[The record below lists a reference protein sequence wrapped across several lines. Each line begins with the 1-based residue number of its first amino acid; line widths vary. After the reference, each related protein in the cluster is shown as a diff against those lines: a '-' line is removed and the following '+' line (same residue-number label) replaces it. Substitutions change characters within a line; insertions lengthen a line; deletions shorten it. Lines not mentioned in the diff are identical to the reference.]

1 MKNRPLGQWRFAAVI
16 ANLGFLFLCAAPPGA
31 AAQDPGPPPRVVQR
45 GGVEE
50 PLPVPDGYSEPQGFI
65 AEPGLITRATLFADR
80 HLGKG
85 DLNNGFYVDF
95 GKMIPGAGWL
105 SAGPGY
111 RQWFGKD
118 TVLLDGSAAYSW
130 NGYKSAQA
138 RAVLP
143 KFAKSRLALGTQVR
157 WVDFGA
163 IDYFGVGPDTLESN
177 LTTFGI
183 QATHVVA
190 HATLRPA
197 RWFDIDA
204 EIGLLSPSLED
215 GSLGSAGPA
224 AEQPTFVPSQVSMTI
239 DTRNFRE
246 HPTSGV
252 LLRGAAAHY
261 EDRDTGAFTHRR
273 YEGEGAAFLP
283 MFGERAV
290 LALHG
295 MVVTTPQEDGT
306 VPFYLLPS
314 LGGANSL
321 RSFADYRF
329 HDRSMAMANAEL
341 RLAMMT
347 HVDLAFFVDA
357 GNVATRIQ
365 DLDLDKKS
373 FGGGLRFHTRRQTF
387 ARIDMANGAEGWRF
401 LFRLTDPLAFT
412 RLERRASVVPSVP

>member
-1 MKNRPLGQWRFAAVI
+1 VKNQTFPSQWRFPTVI
-16 ANLGFLFLCAAPPGA
+16 ANLVFAFLCAAPLVAGA
-31 AAQDPGPPPRVVQR
+31 QQPASPP
-45 GGVEE
+45 

-85 DLNNGFYVDF
+85 DLNNGWYVDF

-118 TVLLDGSAAYSW
+118 LMLVDGSVAYSW
-130 NGYKSAQA
+130 NGYKTAQA
-138 RAVLP
+138 RMVLP

-163 IDYFGVGPDTLESN
+163 IDFFGIGPDTPESA

-183 QATHVVA
+183 SATHVVA
-190 HATLRPA
+190 HATLRPT
-197 RWFDIDA
+197 RWFDVDA
-204 EIGLLSPSLED
+204 EIGVLTPSLKD
-215 GSLGSAGPA
+215 GALSQAPA
-224 AEQPTFVPSQVSMTI
+224 ADQPTFIPTQVSMTI

-252 LLRGAAAHY
+252 LLRGAAARY
-261 EDRDTGAFTHRR
+261 DDRDTGAFTHRR
-273 YEGEGAAFLP
+273 YEGEAAGFVP

-295 MVVTTPQEDGT
+295 MVVTTPQEDGS

-329 HDRSMAMANAEL
+329 HDRSMLMANAEL

-347 HVDLAFFVDA
+347 HVDLAFFADA
-357 GNVATRIQ
+357 GNVAARVQ

-387 ARIDMANGAEGWRF
+387 ARIDVANGAEGWRF

>member
-1 MKNRPLGQWRFAAVI
+1 MNTRTFGCQWRFATVI
-16 ANLGFLFLCAAPPGA
+16 TNLAFVFLCAAPLGA
-31 AAQDPGPPPRVVQR
+31 AAQ
-45 GGVEE
+45 E
-50 PLPVPDGYSEPQGFI
+50 PLPVPDGSSEPQGFI
-65 AEPGLITRATLFADR
+65 AEPGAITRATLFADR

-111 RQWFGKD
+111 RKWYGKD
-118 TVLLDGSAAYSW
+118 TMLLDGSAAISW

-138 RAVLP
+138 RFVLP
-143 KFAKSRLALGTQVR
+143 KFAKSRLALGSQVR
-157 WVDFGA
+157 WVDFGN
-163 IDYFGVGPDTLESN
+163 IDYFGVGPDTHESAR
-177 LTTFGI
+177 TSFGI
-183 QATHVVA
+183 EATHVVA

-204 EIGLLSPSLED
+204 EIGVLTPSLKD
-215 GSLGSAGPA
+215 GGLNGSVPAGN
-224 AEQPTFVPSQVSMTI
+224 QPTFVPTQLSMTI

-273 YEGEGAAFLP
+273 YEGEAAGFLP
-283 MFGERAV
+283 MFGERVV

-295 MVVTTPQEDGT
+295 LVVTAPQEDGS

-321 RSFADYRF
+321 RSFTDYRF
-329 HDRSMAMANAEL
+329 HDRSMLQANAEL

-347 HVDLAFFVDA
+347 HVDLAFFADA
-357 GNVATRIQ
+357 GNVAPRIEQ
-365 DLDLDKKS
+365 LDLDKQS
-373 FGGGLRFHTRRQTF
+373 FGAGLRFHTRRQTF

-401 LFRLTDPLAFT
+401 LFRLTDPLSFT

>member
-1 MKNRPLGQWRFAAVI
+1 MKNRPLGQWHFAAVI
-16 ANLGFLFLCAAPPGA
+16 ASLAFVFLCAAPPGA
-31 AAQDPGPPPRVVQR
+31 AAQ
-45 GGVEE
+45 E

-138 RAVLP
+138 RVLLP

-163 IDYFGVGPDTLESN
+163 IDFFGVGRDTLEDN

-183 QATHVVA
+183 QATHVVG

-204 EIGLLSPSLED
+204 EIGLLSPSLKD
-215 GSLGSAGPA
+215 DSLGRVGPA
-224 AEQPTFVPSQVSMTI
+224 AEQPTFMPTQVSMTI
-239 DTRNFRE
+239 DARNFRE

-252 LLRGAAAHY
+252 LLRAAAAHY

-273 YEGEGAAFLP
+273 YEGEAAGFVP
-283 MFGERAV
+283 MFGERVV

-295 MVVTTPQEDGT
+295 MAVTTPLEDGN

-329 HDRSMAMANAEL
+329 HDRSMLMANAEL

-357 GNVATRIQ
+357 GNVAPRIQ

-387 ARIDMANGAEGWRF
+387 ARIDVANGAEGWRF